1 MNTINLI
8 GRLTKE
14 TEVNTSGKAT
24 FLRNSIAVK
33 RPFAKDKTDFFNIV
47 AFGKT
52 AEVIAEYCDKGTQLG
67 VVGRMESTSKD
78 GKVYWD
84 VVVENITLLDTKGG
98 NGGNTKTAQTSQV
111 ESDYDEDEF
120 PF

>member
-14 TEVNTSGKAT
+14 TELNQTGKTT

-52 AEVIAEYCDKGTQLG
+52 AEVLAEYCDKGTQLG

-84 VVVENITLLDTKGG
+84 VVVENITLLDKASTNNNTSTK
-98 NGGNTKTAQTSQV
+98 QTIDDSGV
-111 ESDYDEDEF
+111 YDDDEF